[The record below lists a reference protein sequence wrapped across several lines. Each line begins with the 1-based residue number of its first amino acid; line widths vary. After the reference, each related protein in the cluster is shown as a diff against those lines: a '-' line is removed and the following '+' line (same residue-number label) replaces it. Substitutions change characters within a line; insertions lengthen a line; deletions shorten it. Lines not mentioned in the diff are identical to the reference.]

1 MITINSQK
9 DSVSPLPLA
18 AKLKKGKSQ
27 NMTPTLP
34 KSQGPEA
41 PGALSKKRQKPKSK
55 KPPTKTKVTPPKPI
69 EGSEQSHSVSSST
82 VPDPQDLER
91 NIQLA
96 STGLPSTLDEGTHET
111 QSTRLRYQTL
121 TKNKG
126 KTSSE
131 VEPNTEPLKLQT
143 FADVQAFLLSED
155 ELDKESDEEEVLA
168 VREDMDEDPQVAEE
182 VRTPSPKQDQP
193 EPSHSPVKDVQ
204 AHALK
209 QEEVSAAWTK
219 SSTNMAWNLGSRINA
234 IEISQTALKCEVSS
248 LR

>member
-55 KPPTKTKVTPPKPI
+55 KPPTKTKVTPPKQI

-96 STGLPSTLDEGTHET
+96 STGLPSTLDEGT
-111 QSTRLRYQTL
+111 L
-121 TKNKG
+121 
-126 KTSSE
+126 
-131 VEPNTEPLKLQT
+131 
-143 FADVQAFLLSED
+143 
-155 ELDKESDEEEVLA
+155 
-168 VREDMDEDPQVAEE
+168 
-182 VRTPSPKQDQP
+182 RTPSPKQDQP
-193 EPSHSPVKDVQ
+193 EPSHVQESTSDSSSPD
-204 AHALK
+204 LK
-209 QEEVSAAWTK
+209 KFDNILPLTE
-219 SSTNMAWNLGSRINA
+219 R
-234 IEISQTALKCEVSS
+234 
-248 LR
+248 